1 MKVNG
6 MKKILTSAFLL
17 LWTVLQVSAQTD
29 ARAKAILAEVSK
41 KYKAYD
47 VIKTDF
53 TFTIDNPQAKIRESQ
68 AGTLYARSKTNQY
81 KIVMKD
87 QELISDGKSQWTYL
101 KSDKEVQVN
110 EVNPSGDA
118 FNPAKL
124 FTIHEKGFKSLYNG
138 EKKVNGRTYHSID
151 LTPIDSKTSFFKV
164 RLLIDKATRA
174 IHNAVLFDKGG
185 NRYTYAIKGFTPNVK
200 VPASTFT
207 FDPKK
212 HPGVEVVDLR

>member
-6 MKKILTSAFLL
+6 MKKVLVSAGLL
-17 LWTVLQVSAQTD
+17 LWTAVQVSAQTD
-29 ARAKAILAEVSK
+29 ARAQAILADVSK

-47 VIKTDF
+47 VIKADF

-81 KIVMKD
+81 KVVLKD
-87 QELISDGKSQWTYL
+87 QELISDGKNQWTYL
-101 KSDKEVQVN
+101 KSDKEVQLNDVST
-110 EVNPSGDA
+110 SGDA

-124 FTIHEKGFKSLYNG
+124 FTMYEKGFKSLYNG
-138 EKKVNGRTYHSID
+138 ETKMNGRTYYTID
-151 LTPIDSKTSFFKV
+151 LTPTDAKTSFFKV
-164 RLLIDKATRA
+164 RLRIDKATRTISNA
-174 IHNAVLFDKGG
+174 ILFDKGG
-185 NRYTYAIKGFTPNVK
+185 NRYTYAIKGFAPNVN

>member
-1 MKVNG
+1 MKVIG
-6 MKKILTSAFLL
+6 MKKILLGAALMIG
-17 LWTVLQVSAQTD
+17 TVLQLPAQTD

-47 VIKTDF
+47 VIRTDF
-53 TFTIDNPQAKIRESQ
+53 TFTIDNPQANIKESQ

-81 KIVMKD
+81 KVVLKD

-110 EVNPSGDA
+110 EVSTSNDA

-124 FTIHEKGFKSLYNG
+124 FTMYEKGFKYVYNG
-138 EKKVNGRTYHSID
+138 ETKVDGRTCYSID
-151 LTPIDSKTSFFKV
+151 LTPLDSKTSFFKA
-164 RLLIDKATRA
+164 RLQIDKATRM
-174 IHNAVLFDKGG
+174 IRKAVLFDKGG

>member
-1 MKVNG
+1 
-6 MKKILTSAFLL
+6 MKKVLISAALL
-17 LWTVLQVSAQTD
+17 LWTAVQVSAQSD
-29 ARAKAILAEVSK
+29 ARANAILAEVSK

-53 TFTIDNPQAKIRESQ
+53 TFTIDNPQAKIKESQ

-81 KIVMKD
+81 KVILKD

-110 EVNPSGDA
+110 EVSNSNDA
-118 FNPAKL
+118 FNPARL
-124 FTIHEKGFKSLYNG
+124 FTMYEKGFKSLYNG
-138 EKKVNGRTYHSID
+138 ETRINGRSYYTID
-151 LTPIDSKTSFFKV
+151 LTPLDPKTSFFKV
-164 RLLIDKATRA
+164 RLRIDKATRMINNA
-174 IHNAVLFDKGG
+174 ILFDKGG
-185 NRYTYAIKGFTPNVK
+185 NRYTYAIRGFTPNVK
-200 VPASTFT
+200 VPAATFT